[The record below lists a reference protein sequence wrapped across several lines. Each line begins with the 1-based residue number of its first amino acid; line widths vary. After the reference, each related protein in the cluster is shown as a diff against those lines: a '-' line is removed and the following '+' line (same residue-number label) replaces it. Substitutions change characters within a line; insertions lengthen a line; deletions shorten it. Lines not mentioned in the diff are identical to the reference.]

1 MLSASLSS
9 LIRAKRSVLLIA
21 CVSTL
26 FLYTFYNN
34 IASWSLSQTETRAET
49 EELLEGEFKSCPNVI
64 SRMVVGHWV
73 RHKDYS
79 KKEMTLVDDA
89 LRKTLRHNKISG
101 VLERKDKRCGN
112 VDLEGNPYYRA
123 LCEPE
128 GETPCCFSYTCV
140 NKTIDQCQGPWALDV
155 RQVFQA
161 EFATWIPDDP
171 TCKMLDLR
179 SEKQICQVLDNV
191 TIYFVGESLTRMLY
205 MSLLGLLRDQ
215 KYETHILIDNSTTDR
230 GCHVYLR
237 YSPPCKPFIMRDSV
251 ECNGKTRLRFKEA
264 LRPSDVSEM
273 LRQLKELSGIPNTF
287 YVSGFG
293 FHDRFKADPVISKVF
308 NPIFQELANATWPKF
323 IWLATHMPTILQ
335 TTTSYMQQPPEI
347 LAYNAALKTVLS
359 AHKVPVMDWTQ
370 LTANVMGIDNLHYGK
385 GVNDVK
391 AVILL
396 NLLLELRH
404 NSSWMLEKQI
414 PDNIEADRIN
424 LTVVM
429 YVKIQEA
436 GTTERMTTERR
447 DHRREGP
454 HEGWTWTTGGRD
466 HRRQG
471 PQKGGTTGGRDHRK
485 E

>member
-9 LIRAKRSVLLIA
+9 LIRAKRSVLLLV

-26 FLYTFYNN
+26 VLYTFYNN
-34 IASWSLSQTETRAET
+34 IASWSLSQTKTRAET

-89 LRKTLRHNKISG
+89 LRKTLRHNKIPG

-140 NKTIDQCQGPWALDV
+140 NKTIYQCQGPWALDV

-215 KYETHILIDNSTTDR
+215 KYETHILIDNSTIGSISIFFFMTTPQV
-230 GCHVYLR
+230 VYL
-237 YSPPCKPFIMRDSV
+237 YSFS
-251 ECNGKTRLRFKEA
+251 RLHH
-264 LRPSDVSEM
+264 
-273 LRQLKELSGIPNTF
+273 RQYI
-287 YVSGFG
+287 Y
-293 FHDRFKADPVISKVF
+293 
-308 NPIFQELANATWPKF
+308 
-323 IWLATHMPTILQ
+323 ILF
-335 TTTSYMQQPPEI
+335 
-347 LAYNAALKTVLS
+347 
-359 AHKVPVMDWTQ
+359 
-370 LTANVMGIDNLHYGK
+370 
-385 GVNDVK
+385 
-391 AVILL
+391 
-396 NLLLELRH
+396 H
-404 NSSWMLEKQI
+404 NS
-414 PDNIEADRIN
+414 
-424 LTVVM
+424 
-429 YVKIQEA
+429 
-436 GTTERMTTERR
+436 TTNSICIFFFTT
-447 DHRREGP
+447 P
-454 HEGWTWTTGGRD
+454 TTGSISIFFFTFP
-466 HRRQG
+466 
-471 PQKGGTTGGRDHRK
+471 PQTVYAY
-485 E
+485 